1 MVLATGDDRCSP
13 ARKGSYMTVAKVI
26 EISSRSDVSFDDA
39 IESGIE
45 KASDSLNNMEA
56 AWVQDQQVLIKDGK
70 ITGYQVSLRITFI
83 VG

>member
-1 MVLATGDDRCSP
+1 
-13 ARKGSYMTVAKVI
+13 MTVAKVI

>member
-1 MVLATGDDRCSP
+1 
-13 ARKGSYMTVAKVI
+13 MTVAKVI

-56 AWVQDQQVLIKDGK
+56 AWVQDQQVMIKDGK
-70 ITGYQVSLRITFI
+70 ISGYQVSLRITFI

>member
-1 MVLATGDDRCSP
+1 
-13 ARKGSYMTVAKVI
+13 MTVAKVI
-26 EISSRSDVSFDDA
+26 EISARSDVSFEDA

-70 ITGYQVSLRITFI
+70 IAGYQVSLRITFI

>member
-1 MVLATGDDRCSP
+1 MFAGNERVR
-13 ARKGSYMTVAKVI
+13 MTVAKVI
-26 EISSRSDVSFDDA
+26 EISARSDVSFEDA

-70 ITGYQVSLRITFI
+70 IAGYQVSLRITFI